1 MDGIADEN
9 DADLR
14 FFTLAGERIAC
25 GFTEEDFLGCPETKQ
40 LLVDEEA
47 RLFSEVEDQLIGYI
61 AMVYNRERE
70 CLSSVFSGTTEGKL
84 AGMLVSLVRSA
95 VVPRYDFAMFGEE
108 PSLAAPLVKMKENA
122 PQ

>member
-25 GFTEEDFLGCPETKQ
+25 CFTEEDFLGCPETKQ

-47 RLFSEVEDQLIGYI
+47 RLFSELEDKLLGYVH
-61 AMVYNRERE
+61 MVYGRERE
-70 CLSSVFSGTTEGKL
+70 CLSSVFGETTEGKL

-95 VVPRYDFAMFGEE
+95 VIPRYDFAMFGEE
-108 PSLAAPLVKMKENA
+108 PSLAAPLVRMKENA

>member
-14 FFTLAGERIAC
+14 YFTVAGERIAC
-25 GFTEEDFLGCPETKQ
+25 SFTEEDFLECPETKQ

-47 RLFSEVEDQLIGYI
+47 RLFSEVEEQLLGYI
-61 AMVYNRERE
+61 RMVYNRERD
-70 CLSSVFSGTTEGKL
+70 CLSSVFGEATEGKV
-84 AGMLVSLVRSA
+84 AGMLISLIRSA
-95 VVPRYDFAMFGEE
+95 VVPRYDFAMFGDD

-122 PQ
+122 TQ

>member
-1 MDGIADEN
+1 MDGIADEQ

-40 LLVDEEA
+40 LLVDEED
-47 RLFSEVEDQLIGYI
+47 RLFSEVEEQLIGYI
-61 AMVYNRERE
+61 RMVYHRERD
-70 CLSSVFSGTTEGKL
+70 CLSSVFEGTTEGGL
-84 AGMLVSLVRSA
+84 AGMLVSLARSA

-122 PQ
+122 AQ

>member
-14 FFTLAGERIAC
+14 YFTVAGERIAC
-25 GFTEEDFLGCPETKQ
+25 SFTEEDFLECPETKQ

-47 RLFSEVEDQLIGYI
+47 RLFSEVEEQLLGYI
-61 AMVYNRERE
+61 RMVYNRERD
-70 CLSSVFSGTTEGKL
+70 CLSSVFGEAAEGKV
-84 AGMLVSLVRSA
+84 AGMLVSLIRSA
-95 VVPRYDFAMFGEE
+95 VVPRYDFAMFGED

-122 PQ
+122 TQ